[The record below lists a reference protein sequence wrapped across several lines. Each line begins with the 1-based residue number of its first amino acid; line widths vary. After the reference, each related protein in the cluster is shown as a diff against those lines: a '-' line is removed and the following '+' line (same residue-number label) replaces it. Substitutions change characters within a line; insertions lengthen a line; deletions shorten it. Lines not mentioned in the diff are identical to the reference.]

1 MSQPSQRY
9 TVTSRFY
16 LVAIVAV
23 VTLVTGMATG
33 FDLFY
38 RLFYILIITITL
50 AIIWLLYTIKSV
62 EISIERKKTRTS
74 VGDLIS
80 DRLQIR
86 GRGSLLKSLVI
97 MEDESTIP
105 GYINRTALVP
115 SKGYRLSNS
124 STRITRRGVFTIGP
138 VSVTSADVLG
148 IFNGKFYTGEQ
159 EQIMIFPKVVEAT
172 RFELQAHIN
181 SSDSSVVRPTQVLT
195 PHASAVREY
204 AYGDSLS
211 RIHWKSTAKHGK
223 LMSKDF
229 DLGLSDQIWILVDMQ
244 LDSQYQAPK
253 GPSDEITISTAASLM
268 KKYSDENIPV
278 GFIANGDRNIRLEC
292 KSGESHFEEAL
303 TEMASLKAEGHTS
316 FDELVGSVSA
326 QWTSNSSVVL
336 ITTIS
341 GTEWIPRLIDL
352 SYKKINVTVVLANP
366 DSDEYTPDFLQ
377 HISQL
382 SELGISPYVI
392 YGQETLSDDLSETHH
407 KREYRQNG

>member
-1 MSQPSQRY
+1 
-9 TVTSRFY
+9 
-16 LVAIVAV
+16 
-23 VTLVTGMATG
+23 
-33 FDLFY
+33 
-38 RLFYILIITITL
+38 
-50 AIIWLLYTIKSV
+50 
-62 EISIERKKTRTS
+62 
-74 VGDLIS
+74 
-80 DRLQIR
+80 
-86 GRGSLLKSLVI
+86 

-229 DLGLSDQIWILVDMQ
+229 DLGLSDQIWILVDM
-244 LDSQYQAPK
+244 
-253 GPSDEITISTAASLM
+253 
-268 KKYSDENIPV
+268 
-278 GFIANGDRNIRLEC
+278 
-292 KSGESHFEEAL
+292 
-303 TEMASLKAEGHTS
+303 
-316 FDELVGSVSA
+316 
-326 QWTSNSSVVL
+326 
-336 ITTIS
+336 
-341 GTEWIPRLIDL
+341 
-352 SYKKINVTVVLANP
+352 
-366 DSDEYTPDFLQ
+366 
-377 HISQL
+377 
-382 SELGISPYVI
+382 
-392 YGQETLSDDLSETHH
+392 
-407 KREYRQNG
+407 